1 MVSRFHRL
9 LKRLDSI
16 DDECLPGKDPNI
28 DHRGYIVQV
37 MKDDKGVPTGV
48 YLVSLSDMKRS
59 LIVCQSLNLL

>member
-9 LKRLDSI
+9 LKRLDNI

-48 YLVSLSDMKRS
+48 YLVSY
-59 LIVCQSLNLL
+59 LI